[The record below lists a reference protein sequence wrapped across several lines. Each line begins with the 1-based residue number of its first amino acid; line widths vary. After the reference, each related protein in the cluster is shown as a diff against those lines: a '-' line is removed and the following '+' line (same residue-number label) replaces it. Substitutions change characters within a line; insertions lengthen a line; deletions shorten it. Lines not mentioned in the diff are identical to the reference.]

1 MHCIF
6 NVQLISNVKSQLP
19 VIVCIKKNKK
29 DPNTESTALSYVQCK
44 CTSYKCS
51 CTRDEIVG
59 LSIPVHVHVYIFIY
73 RTLDGLLHEIDIM
86 ICNLLKYFYVHI
98 SIYKIIQNVKFEI
111 KNMDMYQL
119 DVHIL
124 EIHFVLIK
132 SKPNW
137 PNVVNCFLRP
147 TYFKLLSWCGDIM
160 VHNIV

>member
-59 LSIPVHVHVYIFIY
+59 LSIAVHVYIFIY
-73 RTLDGLLHEIDIM
+73 RTLDGLLHEIDTM
-86 ICNLLKYFYVHI
+86 ICYLLKYLYVHI

-111 KNMDMYQL
+111 KNMYMYMYQL

-124 EIHFVLIK
+124 EMHFVLIK

-137 PNVVNCFLRP
+137 PNVVNCF
-147 TYFKLLSWCGDIM
+147 
-160 VHNIV
+160 

>member
-44 CTSYKCS
+44 FTSYNVCTCTCS

-59 LSIPVHVHVYIFIY
+59 LSIAVHVYIFIY

-86 ICNLLKYFYVHI
+86 ICYLLKYFYVHI
-98 SIYKIIQNVKFEI
+98 SI
-111 KNMDMYQL
+111 
-119 DVHIL
+119 
-124 EIHFVLIK
+124 
-132 SKPNW
+132 
-137 PNVVNCFLRP
+137 
-147 TYFKLLSWCGDIM
+147 
-160 VHNIV
+160 